1 VYEVN
6 DEHSMKELS
15 WTNAGSSAE
24 TRCYSAFEQLLVKV
38 FGKFTSIRLY
48 NIVYMQYKAAICI
61 EYMNG
66 TVSN

>member
-48 NIVYMQYKAAICI
+48 NIVYM
-61 EYMNG
+61 
-66 TVSN
+66 